1 MLTHYNIIFN
11 FNGIDIFIFLLKN
24 YIKVEAFWLP
34 LQSVFAKDTAFL
46 SAKAQNLGIRL
57 APNSRDNMP
66 VLALELGT
74 LFPNSAQAEFGA
86 LAWGFW

>member
-34 LQSVFAKDTAFL
+34 LQPWF
-46 SAKAQNLGIRL
+46 
-57 APNSRDNMP
+57 
-66 VLALELGT
+66 
-74 LFPNSAQAEFGA
+74 
-86 LAWGFW
+86 GFWKAKETVLLKKRQKSALKKQENSTFNKVDKI